1 LLKEW
6 EKLCCYFSLIDSN
19 VPHDQY
25 SNLFSAEEE
34 DVDGTD
40 CEESNDEEIFE
51 VSEVHDIR
59 YADANKE
66 NKPGLYFKV
75 VYDYFVYF
83 LHHYYICLNLINLNI
98 FFYITH

>member
-1 LLKEW
+1 
-6 EKLCCYFSLIDSN
+6 

-25 SNLFSAEEE
+25 SNLFSAEEEEE

-59 YADANKE
+59 YADAKKE

-83 LHHYYICLNLINLNI
+83 LHHY
-98 FFYITH
+98 